1 MNDKK
6 NTKVGQLSSHTSSH
20 TEIRPEKTKEEE
32 EEKIIC
38 YKLALK
44 KNSGKTRTSG
54 NEISL

>member
-20 TEIRPEKTKEEE
+20 TEIRPKKTKEEE

-38 YKLALK
+38 YKFALK
-44 KNSGKTRTSG
+44 KKQWEDKNLRQ
-54 NEISL
+54 